1 MTSHP
6 AHEIKHEELGNLSQ
20 GSVADIAVLRVEKGH
35 YGFTDMQ
42 NTRVD
47 GTEKLVAE
55 LTIKDGKIVYDLN
68 GMEAKL
74 WNEPLDPNAKYAS
87 RWTTFA
93 PRAPDTHNTP
103 GKEMPH

>member
-1 MTSHP
+1 
-6 AHEIKHEELGNLSQ
+6 
-20 GSVADIAVLRVEKGH
+20 
-35 YGFTDMQ
+35 MQ

-68 GMEAKL
+68 GMEAL
-74 WNEPLDPNAKYAS
+74 PWNAPLDPNAEYAS

-93 PRAPDTHNTP
+93 PRPPDTHNVKPT
-103 GKEMPH
+103 EQPH

>member
-1 MTSHP
+1 
-6 AHEIKHEELGNLSQ
+6 
-20 GSVADIAVLRVEKGH
+20 VLRVEKGH

-93 PRAPDTHNTP
+93 PRPPDTHNAP
-103 GKEMPH
+103 PAKELPH